1 MNRSEQINEL
11 AEALAKAQGAVDN
24 AAKASNNPHFKT
36 KYADLASVR
45 EAIREPFSAN
55 GLSYVQFLRWSP
67 NVVEIETMLMHKSGQ
82 FLSDTLPMPI
92 GKNDAQ
98 AVGSAATY
106 GRRYSLMAIAGIAPD
121 EDDDGNAAVASS
133 PRPSNVNGNYAPARP
148 SAPEPRRQI
157 TPAPVQVD
165 DTPFDDELSSE
176 AREAFLASAKATIA
190 NTDRSYADIAIWWN
204 AGDQRKQRRDF
215 DLSTAQ
221 IDELKAMI
229 AARRPAPQ
237 EEAAE

>member
-1 MNRSEQINEL
+1 MNKSEQINEL

-24 AAKASNNPHFKT
+24 AAKASTNPHFGK

-55 GLSYVQFLRWSP
+55 GLSYAQFLRWSP
-67 NVVEIETMLMHKSGQ
+67 NVVEIETILMHKSGQ

-106 GRRYSLMAIAGIAPD
+106 GRRYSLMAIAGVAPD

-148 SAPEPRRQI
+148 AVEFSSGKKLE
-157 TPAPVQVD
+157 PAPSADQTKTADRIETEFDQSQTVNALD
-165 DTPFDDELSSE
+165 DVRANREDD
-176 AREAFLASAKATIA
+176 LASLPESLKI
-190 NTDRSYADIAIWWN
+190 RLRKVYALKKEKL
-204 AGDQRKQRRDF
+204 AGVHG
-215 DLSTAQ
+215 
-221 IDELKAMI
+221 
-229 AARRPAPQ
+229 
-237 EEAAE
+237 EAAE